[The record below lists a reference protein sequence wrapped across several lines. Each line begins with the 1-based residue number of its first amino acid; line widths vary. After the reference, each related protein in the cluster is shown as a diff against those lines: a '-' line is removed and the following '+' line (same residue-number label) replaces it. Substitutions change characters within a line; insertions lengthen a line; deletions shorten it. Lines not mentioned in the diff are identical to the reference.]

1 MVYNIKCMAIFKIGF
16 VSAVQK
22 TVFLL
27 KTTFYWEPAARGS
40 GRTEQKRNENLD
52 IIKTENLCYD
62 YILRDDD
69 GNIIEQSTALRNVS
83 LGVPEGQ
90 FLAVLGHNGCGKS
103 TLAKHFNAILTPTS
117 GKVTVDGIDTAD
129 EDRLFD
135 IRQTVGMVFQNPDNQ
150 LVATIVEEDV
160 AFAPEN
166 LGVPPEEIRVRVDDA
181 LKQVDMYEFRE
192 HAPHQLSGGQ
202 KQRIAIAGIIAMQP
216 RCIVMDEPTAMLDPK
231 GRREVMKTIKR
242 LNKEQ
247 GITVILITHYMDE
260 AAQAD
265 RVVVMDK
272 GSVLMDDVPRRIF
285 ARADELRAVGLD
297 VPQVTELCG
306 MLRKS
311 GVDISEEI
319 IFEDECAEA
328 IEMLPLKRKTA
339 DMTKTVNAKIA
350 GGGEEAARLE
360 DLTYK
365 YSIGTPFEKTAVDNV
380 NLTVNKAEF
389 VGIIGHTGS
398 GKSTLIQHFNGL
410 VKPTSGL
417 VFIDGKDIWGKDV
430 NIRDI
435 RFKVGIVF
443 QYSEHQL
450 FEETVAKDIAY
461 GPKNMGLTGDELDA
475 RVKAAAESMGISH
488 LLEKSPFELS
498 GGQQRRVALAGVL
511 AMDPEVLILD
521 EPAAGLDPK
530 GRDKILSLIKRYH
543 EQSGKTVLLVSH
555 SMEDIV
561 KFATKVLVM
570 NKGKVFCYDDT
581 DKVFE
586 RTDDL
591 VKIGLDVPQITRLS
605 HRLREK
611 GIDIGNDI
619 YTTDRAAQRLLSLIK
634 GQDK

>member
-1 MVYNIKCMAIFKIGF
+1 M
-16 VSAVQK
+16 
-22 TVFLL
+22 
-27 KTTFYWEPAARGS
+27 
-40 GRTEQKRNENLD
+40 D
-52 IIKTENLCYD
+52 IIKVENLSFD
-62 YILRDDD
+62 YITRDED
-69 GNIIEQSTALRNVS
+69 GNIIEQSSALKNVNLS
-83 LGVPEGQ
+83 VPEGQ
-90 FLAVLGHNGCGKS
+90 FLAILGHNGCGKS
-103 TLAKHFNAILTPTS
+103 TLAKHFNAILTPTA
-117 GKVTVDGIDTAD
+117 GKVTVLGMDTSND
-129 EDRLFD
+129 DLLLD
-135 IRQTVGMVFQNPDNQ
+135 IRKNVGMVFQNPDNQ

-166 LGVPPEEIRVRVDDA
+166 LGIEPKEIRARVDEA

-202 KQRIAIAGIIAMQP
+202 KQRVAIAGIIAMQP

-242 LNKEQ
+242 LNREQ

-272 GSVLMDDVPRRIF
+272 GSVLMDDLPRKIF
-285 ARADELRAVGLD
+285 ARADELRKVGLD
-297 VPQVTELCG
+297 VPQVTELCC
-306 MLRKS
+306 MLREK
-311 GVDISEEI
+311 GVKISKEI

-328 IEMLPLKRKTA
+328 IAKLPLKKKSA
-339 DMTKTVNAKIA
+339 DMVKEPISTRNTEESAEIAK
-350 GGGEEAARLE
+350 LE
-360 DLTYK
+360 NLTYK

-380 NLTVNKAEF
+380 NLTIAKGEF

-398 GKSTLIQHFNGL
+398 GKSTLIQHLNGL
-410 VKPTSGL
+410 IKPTGGMVL
-417 VFIDGKDIWGKDV
+417 IDGRNIWDKDV
-430 NIRDI
+430 NIRDV

-461 GPKNMGLTGDELDA
+461 GPRNMGLSEEEIA
-475 RVKAAAESMGISH
+475 KSVKNAAESMGITH

-511 AMDPEVLILD
+511 AMNPEVLILD

-530 GRDKILSLIKRYH
+530 GRDKILGMIKQYH
-543 EQSGKTVLLVSH
+543 EKSGKTIILVSH

-561 KFATKVLVM
+561 KFAEKVLVM
-570 NKGKVFCYDDT
+570 NKGKLFCYDQT

-586 RTDDL
+586 RTDEL
-591 VKIGLDVPQITRLS
+591 VSIGLDVPQVTRLS
-605 HRLREK
+605 HRLADF
-611 GIDIGNDI
+611 GINIGNDI
-619 YTTDRAAQRLLSLIK
+619 YTTERAVMRIMTLI
-634 GQDK
+634 

>member
-1 MVYNIKCMAIFKIGF
+1 M
-16 VSAVQK
+16 
-22 TVFLL
+22 
-27 KTTFYWEPAARGS
+27 
-40 GRTEQKRNENLD
+40 D
-52 IIKTENLCYD
+52 IIKTEDLCYD

-69 GNIIEQSTALRNVS
+69 GNIIERSTALRNVS
-83 LGVPEGQ
+83 LSVPEGQ

-103 TLAKHFNAILTPTS
+103 TLAKHFNAILAPTS

-181 LKQVDMYEFRE
+181 LRQVDMYEFRE

-242 LNKEQ
+242 LNKEH

-260 AAQAD
+260 AAKAD

-306 MLRKS
+306 MLRKN

-339 DMTKTVNAKIA
+339 DMTKTVNAKTA
-350 GGGEEAARLE
+350 GSGEEAARLE
-360 DLTYK
+360 NLTYK

-461 GPKNMGLTGDELDA
+461 GPKNMGLSGDELDA

-530 GRDKILSLIKRYH
+530 GRDKILSLIKRWH

-570 NKGKVFCYDDT
+570 NKGKVFCYDET

>member
-1 MVYNIKCMAIFKIGF
+1 M
-16 VSAVQK
+16 
-22 TVFLL
+22 
-27 KTTFYWEPAARGS
+27 
-40 GRTEQKRNENLD
+40 D
-52 IIKTENLCYD
+52 IIKVENLCFD
-62 YILRDDD
+62 YVNTDENDKVIEKTTVLK
-69 GNIIEQSTALRNVS
+69 NINLTI
-83 LGVPEGQ
+83 PEGQ
-90 FLAVLGHNGCGKS
+90 FVAVLGHNGCGKS

-117 GKVTVDGIDTAD
+117 GKVIVNGIDTSD
-129 EDRLFD
+129 EERLYD
-135 IRQTVGMVFQNPDNQ
+135 IRQSVGMVFQNPDNQ

-166 LGVPPEEIRVRVDDA
+166 LGVPQKEIRERVDNA

-202 KQRIAIAGIIAMQP
+202 KQRVAIAGIIAMQP

-242 LNKEQ
+242 LNREQ

-265 RVVVMDK
+265 RVVVMDD
-272 GSVLMDDVPRRIF
+272 GSVLMDDVPRKIF

-306 MLRKS
+306 LLRKE
-311 GVDISEEI
+311 GVNISKEI
-319 IFEDECAEA
+319 IFEDECADA
-328 IEMLPLKRKTA
+328 ILTLNPKNKKAAISKKPSRPVSEKEKPLAVK
-339 DMTKTVNAKIA
+339 
-350 GGGEEAARLE
+350 LE
-360 DLTYK
+360 NLTYK
-365 YSIGTPFEKTAVDNV
+365 YSVGTPFEKVAVDNV
-380 NLTVNKAEF
+380 NLAIEQGEF

-398 GKSTLIQHFNGL
+398 GKSTLIQHLNGL
-410 VKPTSGL
+410 IKPFSGS
-417 VFIDGKDIWGKDV
+417 VFIENRDIWGKDV
-430 NIRDI
+430 KIRDI

-461 GPKNMGLTGDELDA
+461 GPKNMGLSDEDVQK
-475 RVKAAAESMGISH
+475 RVREAAESMSIVH

-511 AMDPEVLILD
+511 AMDPDILILD

-530 GRDKILSLIKRYH
+530 GRDKILNLIKKYH
-543 EQSGKTVLLVSH
+543 ENSGKTILLVSH

-561 KFATKVLVM
+561 KFASKVLVM
-570 NKGKVFCYDDT
+570 NKGSLFCYDET
-581 DKVFE
+581 DRVFE

-591 VKIGLDVPQITRLS
+591 VKIGLDVPQVTRLS
-605 HRLREK
+605 HKLLEK

-619 YTTDRAAQRLLSLIK
+619 YTTERAAERLLSLIK
-634 GQDK
+634 G

>member
-1 MVYNIKCMAIFKIGF
+1 M
-16 VSAVQK
+16 
-22 TVFLL
+22 
-27 KTTFYWEPAARGS
+27 
-40 GRTEQKRNENLD
+40 D
-52 IIKTENLCYD
+52 IIKTEDLCYD
-62 YILRDDD
+62 YILRDEE
-69 GNIIEQSTALRNVS
+69 GQIIEQSTALRNVNLS
-83 LGVPEGQ
+83 VPEGQ

-166 LGVPPEEIRVRVDDA
+166 LGVPPEEIRVRVDEA

-242 LNKEQ
+242 LNREQ

-272 GSVLMDDVPRRIF
+272 GTVIMDDVPRRIF

-306 MLRKS
+306 MLRKN

-328 IEMLPLKRKTA
+328 ISMLPLEGNTA
-339 DMTKTVNAKIA
+339 DMTKTAAEKPRGSA
-350 GGGEEAARLE
+350 GEAARLE
-360 DLTYK
+360 ELTYK

-380 NLTVNKAEF
+380 SLTVNKAEF

-398 GKSTLIQHFNGL
+398 GKSTLIQHLNGL
-410 VKPTSGL
+410 IKPTSGRVL
-417 VFIDGKDIWGKDV
+417 IDGGDIWGKGAD
-430 NIRDI
+430 IRGI

-461 GPKNMGLTGDELDA
+461 GPKNMGLSGEELDA
-475 RVKAAAESMGISH
+475 RVNAAAESMGITR

-530 GRDKILSLIKRYH
+530 GRDKILSLIKRWH
-543 EQSGKTVLLVSH
+543 GQSGKTVLLVSH

-561 KFATKVLVM
+561 RYADKVLVM
-570 NKGKVFCYDDT
+570 NKGRVFCYDDT
-581 DKVFE
+581 DKVFG

-605 HRLREK
+605 HRLLEK

-619 YTTDRAAQRLLSLIK
+619 YTTERAAQRLLSLIK
-634 GQDK
+634 GQNR

>member
-1 MVYNIKCMAIFKIGF
+1 M
-16 VSAVQK
+16 
-22 TVFLL
+22 
-27 KTTFYWEPAARGS
+27 
-40 GRTEQKRNENLD
+40 D
-52 IIKTENLCYD
+52 IIKTENLNYD
-62 YILRDDD
+62 YILRDDE
-69 GNIIEQSTALRNVS
+69 GNIIEQSAALRNVS
-83 LGVPEGQ
+83 LSVPEGQ

-272 GSVLMDDVPRRIF
+272 GTVIMDDVPRKIF
-285 ARADELRAVGLD
+285 ARADELTAVGLD

-311 GVDISEEI
+311 GVNISEEI

-339 DMTKTVNAKIA
+339 DMTKTVNAKIV
-350 GGGEEAARLE
+350 GSGEEAARLE
-360 DLTYK
+360 ALTYK

-380 NLTVNKAEF
+380 DLTVNKAEF

-410 VKPTSGL
+410 VKPTSGT
-417 VFIDGKDIWGKDV
+417 VFINGKDIWSKDV

-461 GPKNMGLTGDELDA
+461 GPKNMGLAGEELDK
-475 RVKAAAESMGISH
+475 RVNAAAESMEISH
-488 LLEKSPFELS
+488 LLGKSPFELS

-530 GRDKILSLIKRYH
+530 GRDKILSLIKQYH

-605 HRLREK
+605 HRLLEK

>member
-1 MVYNIKCMAIFKIGF
+1 MYGYIQI
-16 VSAVQK
+16 
-22 TVFLL
+22 
-27 KTTFYWEPAARGS
+27 
-40 GRTEQKRNENLD
+40 RTEQKRIENLD
-52 IIKTENLCYD
+52 IIKTENLCFD

-69 GNIIEQSTALRNVS
+69 GKIIEQSTALRNVNLS
-83 LGVPEGQ
+83 VPEGQ

-166 LGVPPEEIRVRVDDA
+166 LGVPPEEIRVRVDNA

-242 LNKEQ
+242 LNREH

-265 RVVVMDK
+265 RVVVMDN
-272 GSVLMDDVPRRIF
+272 GSVLMDDVPRDIF

-306 MLRKS
+306 MLRKK
-311 GVDISEEI
+311 GINISKEI
-319 IFEDECAEA
+319 IFEDECAAA
-328 IEMLPLKRKTA
+328 IEMLPLNRKTA
-339 DMTKTVNAKIA
+339 DMTKTVAVKLV
-350 GGGEEAARLE
+350 GSGEEAARLE
-360 DLTYK
+360 NLTYK

-380 NLTVNKAEF
+380 DLTVNKSEF

-398 GKSTLIQHFNGL
+398 GKSTLIQHLNGL

-461 GPKNMGLTGDELDA
+461 GPKNMGLTGEELDA
-475 RVKAAAESMGISH
+475 RVKSAAESMGISH

-543 EQSGKTVLLVSH
+543 E
-555 SMEDIV
+555 
-561 KFATKVLVM
+561 
-570 NKGKVFCYDDT
+570 
-581 DKVFE
+581 
-586 RTDDL
+586 
-591 VKIGLDVPQITRLS
+591 
-605 HRLREK
+605 
-611 GIDIGNDI
+611 
-619 YTTDRAAQRLLSLIK
+619 
-634 GQDK
+634 

>member
-1 MVYNIKCMAIFKIGF
+1 M
-16 VSAVQK
+16 
-22 TVFLL
+22 
-27 KTTFYWEPAARGS
+27 
-40 GRTEQKRNENLD
+40 D
-52 IIKTENLCYD
+52 IIKVENLCFD
-62 YILRDDD
+62 YVTTDDEGKILEK
-69 GNIIEQSTALRNVS
+69 NTALKNVN
-83 LGVPEGQ
+83 LTVPEGQ

-117 GKVTVDGIDTAD
+117 GKVIVDGIDTSD
-129 EDRLFD
+129 EERLFD
-135 IRQTVGMVFQNPDNQ
+135 IRRTVGMVFQNPDNQ

-166 LGVPPEEIRVRVDDA
+166 MGIEPKEIRRRVDEA

-247 GITVILITHYMDE
+247 GITVILITHYMEE

-265 RVVVMDK
+265 RVVVMDD
-272 GSVLMDDVPRRIF
+272 GSVLMDDAPRKIF

-306 MLRKS
+306 LLAKR
-311 GVDISEEI
+311 GVNISREI
-319 IFEDECAEA
+319 IFEDECAKA
-328 IEMLPLKRKTA
+328 VSQLPLKSKTA
-339 DMTKTVNAKIA
+339 VFEKKQGEKAVNADIIA
-350 GGGEEAARLE
+350 KLE
-360 DLTYK
+360 NLTYK
-365 YSIGTPFEKTAVDNV
+365 YSVGTPFEKTAVDNV
-380 NLTVNKAEF
+380 ELSIAKGEF

-398 GKSTLIQHFNGL
+398 GKSTLIQHLNGL
-410 VKPTSGL
+410 IKPTSGT
-417 VFIDGKDIWGKDV
+417 VYVDGKNIWGKDV

-461 GPKNMGLTGDELDA
+461 GPRNMGLSEEEITS
-475 RVKAAAESMGISH
+475 RVNSAAESMGITH

-498 GGQQRRVALAGVL
+498 GGQQRRCALAGVL
-511 AMDPEVLILD
+511 AMDPDVLILD

-530 GRDKILSLIKRYH
+530 GRDRILGLIKQYH
-543 EQSGKTVLLVSH
+543 VQSGKTVLLVSH

-570 NKGKVFCYDDT
+570 NKGSVFCYDET

-586 RTDDL
+586 RSGEL
-591 VKIGLDVPQITRLS
+591 VSIGLDVPQITRFS
-605 HRLREK
+605 QMIK
-611 GIDIGNDI
+611 KFGVDIGDDI
-619 YTTDRAAQRLLSLIK
+619 YTVDRAAQRLLALI
-634 GQDK
+634 